1 MLVQGE
7 EMSLLLTGMLFSLYT
22 CVFVPVCVIVVVITL
37 WRRRN
42 INNKG
47 RTSFRQTNS
56 KPVQSAPL

>member
-42 INNKG
+42 INNEG
-47 RTSFRQTNS
+47 RMSFRQTNS